1 MKMVLALVLGLVL
14 AGLSAAASYDVC
26 WPQYVSCSE
35 SCCDYAGGTFSEES
49 DGVFCND
56 ISGQVAQYDY
66 CDDACVVGELDCVAP
81 GSSCS
86 SQYASCAG
94 NCGSSS
100 GSCKNACSN
109 DAFDCADE
117 AARNPAPPPATSGG
131 CCGAFILL
139 LAGGMAALLFAR
151 RR

>member
-35 SCCDYAGGTFSEES
+35 SCCDYAGGTFSEQS
-49 DGVFCND
+49 DGVYCND
-56 ISGQVAQYDY
+56 GQVSQYDT
-66 CDDACVVGELDCVAP
+66 CDDTCVVGELDCVAP

-86 SQYASCAG
+86 DQYSACIG

-100 GSCKNACSN
+100 GSCKNACSD
-109 DAFDCADE
+109 DAFDCADA
-117 AARNPAPPPATSGG
+117 AARNPAPGPTNGSG

-139 LAGGMAALLFAR
+139 FGGAAAALFAR
-151 RR
+151 RV